1 MADSSQSD
9 KSRKEGE
16 EQDKRLDV
24 LDEDLDIM
32 EKHATEIDDIESS
45 IQEDMK
51 RWDREYKNE
60 RLHSVPNPRKHR
72 R

>member
-51 RWDREYKNE
+51 RWDREYKDG
-60 RLHSVPNPRKHR
+60 RLHSVPSPRKHR